1 MHKIYQFFQK
11 IDYQWIYCV
20 INKNTTN
27 NIINYEHQYLYHSQ
41 RHWFQQEFSDTRL
54 IKFTNFVNDKF
65 DFSYQEGLN
74 EDIVEFDPYKL
85 CVAGGLHFCK
95 YEQLEKWIAVHHEG
109 YPENYYYWDIEIPND
124 AVVVQTDTKF
134 KSNKIIMKNRQII
147 KENMDISAKYISEYP
162 DFLYTMSDPSID
174 MITTSFDKTFNRD
187 DFYLVPTSCRGED
200 FVKFEKFVRDN
211 FPNSEVYQQ
220 LFSKFVDINPYIVA
234 IFTDKSYEE
243 FYSLEFIEDMIKKA
257 VSMNMQLFDK
267 FENFED
273 SILDE
278 FIQSCPYIIKLF
290 KQLTEQQ
297 IIKAISIEPDVYRFI
312 DCIHYNN
319 IINSYATEMRPFNIK
334 YIQQECITSSIA
346 RTVLNK
352 DETMLQFIP
361 ASIQTKKLFQTIING
376 LKINI

>member
-1 MHKIYQFFQK
+1 M
-11 IDYQWIYCV
+11 
-20 INKNTTN
+20 
-27 NIINYEHQYLYHSQ
+27 
-41 RHWFQQEFSDTRL
+41 
-54 IKFTNFVNDKF
+54 
-65 DFSYQEGLN
+65 
-74 EDIVEFDPYKL
+74 
-85 CVAGGLHFCK
+85 
-95 YEQLEKWIAVHHEG
+95 HHEG